1 MTAPCRAA
9 YTARMTKPLLDPAA
23 LAPMGATPE
32 DVRARLDRELDL
44 FHAHL
49 RTRQGDWT
57 RTQPGR
63 DWSPAQEA
71 EHVLKINDSIARGV
85 GLLLSERELRPMPQT
100 PGELT
105 PDGRRVAPPHTQPGD
120 TGLAWDDLD
129 ATWTHSREGLST
141 VTGALRATPGRTLWH
156 PFFGELDALDWT
168 RMVAAHLYQHRKALE
183 RSAQP
188 QSLQEPSTP

>member
-1 MTAPCRAA
+1 MT
-9 YTARMTKPLLDPAA
+9 TSLHDPAA
-23 LAPMGATPE
+23 LAVMGAGPD

-44 FHAHL
+44 FEAHL

-57 RTQPGR
+57 QTQPGR

-71 EHVLKINDSIARGV
+71 EHVMKINDTIGRAV
-85 GLLLSERELRPMPQT
+85 GLLLSERDLRPTPQI

-105 PDGRRVAPPHTQPGD
+105 PDGRRIAPPHSRPSE
-120 TGLAWDDLD
+120 TGLAWEDLD
-129 ATWTHSREGLST
+129 AAWAQSRAGFLN
-141 VTGALRATPGRTLWH
+141 VAAGLRATPGRTLWH

-188 QSLQEPSTP
+188 

>member
-1 MTAPCRAA
+1 MTR
-9 YTARMTKPLLDPAA
+9 PLSDPAV
-23 LAPMGATPE
+23 LATMGATPE
-32 DVRARLDRELDL
+32 DVRARLEREFDL
-44 FHAHL
+44 LEAHL
-49 RTRQGDWT
+49 RTRRDDWT

-85 GLLLSERELRPMPQT
+85 GLLLSERELRPTPQT

-105 PDGRRVAPPHTQPGD
+105 PDGRRVAPPHTRPSE
-120 TGLAWDDLD
+120 TGLAWADLD
-129 ATWTHSREGLST
+129 GSWTQSRAGFLN
-141 VTGALRATPGRTLWH
+141 VAAGLRATPGRTLWH

-188 QSLQEPSTP
+188 